1 MNNNPS
7 ILWAQDRD
15 KLFVTIEIKNFKNKD
30 IVFDP
35 KIVIINGEAN
45 NTEFDISIDLNSEI
59 DTEKSIWIVKQNCI
73 ELKLAKV
80 KNIFWHKLTKNK
92 QNNVRIDWQRW
103 KDEDE
108 DEDEDENDD
117 NMLSDFSDFQKQLP
131 EEFMNKNFEDL
142 MPQDLDLDLDNDN
155 NLEVEELEEIASE
168 DIEGDDE
175 SDGEV
180 ILENNDIYNNKT
192 NIEELE
198 TTELNDEDVDIIL
211 E

>member
-15 KLFVTIEIKNFKNKD
+15 KLFVTIEIKNFQNKD
-30 IVFDP
+30 IVFEP
-35 KIVIINGEAN
+35 KTVKINGEAN
-45 NTEFDISIDLNSEI
+45 NTEFEISIDLNSEI
-59 DTEKSIWIVKQNCI
+59 DTEKSIWLIKQNCI
-73 ELKLAKV
+73 ELKLEKV

-103 KDEDE
+103 RDEDD
-108 DEDEDENDD
+108 DEEDD
-117 NMLSDFSDFQKQLP
+117 NMLSDFSNFQKQLP
-131 EEFMNKNFEDL
+131 QDFMNSNFEDL
-142 MPQDLDLDLDNDN
+142 MPQDLDFENDN
-155 NLEVEELEEIASE
+155 NLEIEEIEDVEIESE
-168 DIEGDDE
+168 NVEGDDE

-198 TTELNDEDVDIIL
+198 TTELNNEDVDIIL

>member
-15 KLFVTIEIKNFKNKD
+15 KLFVTIEIKNFQNKD
-30 IVFDP
+30 IVFEP
-35 KIVIINGEAN
+35 KIVRINGEAN
-45 NTEFDISIDLNSEI
+45 NTEFNISIDLNSEI
-59 DTEKSIWIVKQNCI
+59 DTEKSIWLVKQNCI
-73 ELKLAKV
+73 ELKIAKV

-103 KDEDE
+103 KDEEDDEE
-108 DEDEDENDD
+108 DED
-117 NMLSDFSDFQKQLP
+117 NMLGDFSNFQKQLP
-131 EEFMNKNFEDL
+131 QDFMNTNFQDL
-142 MPQDLDLDLDNDN
+142 MPQDLDLDNDN
-155 NLEVEELEEIASE
+155 NLEVEELEDVEIESE
-168 DIEGDDE
+168 NVDGDDE

>member
-15 KLFVTIEIKNFKNKD
+15 KLFVTIEIKNFQNKD
-30 IVFDP
+30 IVFEP
-35 KIVIINGEAN
+35 KTVRINGEAN
-45 NTEFDISIDLNSEI
+45 NTEFNISIDLNSDI
-59 DTEKSIWIVKQNCI
+59 DTEKSIWLVKQNCI
-73 ELKLAKV
+73 ELKLEKV

-103 KDEDE
+103 RDEVDDEEDE
-108 DEDEDENDD
+108 D
-117 NMLSDFSDFQKQLP
+117 NMLTDFSNFQKELP
-131 EEFMNKNFEDL
+131 QDFMNTNFEDL
-142 MPQDLDLDLDNDN
+142 MPQELDLDNDN
-155 NLEVEELEEIASE
+155 NLEVEELEVVESE
-168 DIEGDDE
+168 NVESENVEGDDE

>member
-15 KLFVTIEIKNFKNKD
+15 KLFVTIEIKNFQNKD
-30 IVFDP
+30 IVFEP
-35 KIVIINGEAN
+35 KTVKINGEAN
-45 NTEFDISIDLNSEI
+45 NTEFEISIDLNSEI
-59 DTEKSIWIVKQNCI
+59 DTEKSIWLIKQNCI
-73 ELKLAKV
+73 ELKLSKV

-103 KDEDE
+103 RDEDD
-108 DEDEDENDD
+108 DEEDD
-117 NMLSDFSDFQKQLP
+117 NMLSDFSNFQKQLP
-131 EEFMNKNFEDL
+131 QDFMNSNFEDL
-142 MPQDLDLDLDNDN
+142 MPQDLDFENDN
-155 NLEVEELEEIASE
+155 NLEIEEIEDVEIESE
-168 DIEGDDE
+168 NVEGDDE

-198 TTELNDEDVDIIL
+198 TTELNNEDVDIIL

>member
-15 KLFVTIEIKNFKNKD
+15 KLFVTIEIKNFQNKD
-30 IVFDP
+30 IVFEA
-35 KIVIINGEAN
+35 KTVRINGEAN
-45 NTEFDISIDLNSEI
+45 NTEFDISIDLNSDI
-59 DTEKSIWIVKQNCI
+59 DTEKSEWIVKQNCI
-73 ELKLAKV
+73 ELKLEKV

-103 KDEDE
+103 RDEDD
-108 DEDEDENDD
+108 DEEDD
-117 NMLSDFSDFQKQLP
+117 NMLSDFSNFQKQLP
-131 EEFMNKNFEDL
+131 QDFMNSNFEDL
-142 MPQDLDLDLDNDN
+142 MPQDLDFENDN
-155 NLEVEELEEIASE
+155 NLEIEEIE
-168 DIEGDDE
+168 DVEIEIENVEGDDE

-198 TTELNDEDVDIIL
+198 TTELNNEDVDIIL